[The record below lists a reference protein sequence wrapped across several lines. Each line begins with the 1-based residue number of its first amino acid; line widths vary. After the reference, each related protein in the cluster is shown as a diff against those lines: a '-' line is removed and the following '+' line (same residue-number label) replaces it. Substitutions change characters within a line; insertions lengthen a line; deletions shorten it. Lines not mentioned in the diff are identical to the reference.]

1 MRRSP
6 SSLLLILSLVL
17 GLGVGQLGAHTAP
30 WGAPAEELSEAGIES
45 PLLQR
50 EAMLRA
56 LREDDIAA
64 WFLTVSDEQ
73 MLAGFLSDGSD
84 KTEAELNAK
93 LGDSPSDTEQDML
106 RLWAQLADGSP
117 AALAAASAHWYP
129 LWLEKLPSL
138 LAGAQMGLVAM
149 ASGAADDSKLN
160 PVLQT
165 QLNELH
171 WAISAWLNRTDFGDR
186 ARFDQVVRLASE
198 WVRASGKRHP
208 VHLQLTTPEQRLEL
222 AGRAMASVKSVLGMY
237 GLDADAVLDSVRITE
252 LQRDGETATI
262 RTELRVLGVLL
273 QIDEELAWYNGRWMD
288 RTMVEYMR
296 GDHSRGAEDDAAI
309 GDYDEHFE
317 SDLSSPAPGFAPGGC
332 GAPTESV

>member
-6 SSLLLILSLVL
+6 CSLLLVLSLVL
-17 GLGVGQLGAHTAP
+17 GLGVSQLGAHTP
-30 WGAPAEELSEAGIES
+30 PMGAPAEELSEAWVES
-45 PLLQR
+45 PLRQR

-64 WFLTVSDEQ
+64 WFLTISDDQ

-84 KTEAELNAK
+84 KTEAELDAK
-93 LGDSPSDTEQDML
+93 FGDSLSDTDQDML
-106 RLWAQLADGSP
+106 RLWTQLADGSP
-117 AALAAASAHWYP
+117 AALSAASAHWYP
-129 LWLEKLPSL
+129 LWLEQLPSL

-149 ASGAADDSKLN
+149 ASGAAEDSKLN
-160 PVLQT
+160 PLLQT

-186 ARFDQVVRLASE
+186 ARFDQVVRLASD

-208 VHLQLTTPEQRLEL
+208 VHLKLTTPEQRLEL
-222 AGRAMASVKSVLGMY
+222 AGRAMGSVKSVLGLY
-237 GLDADAVLDSVRITE
+237 GLDADAVLKSVRFTE
-252 LQRDGETATI
+252 LQRDGDTATI

-273 QIDEELAWYNGRWMD
+273 QVDEELAWYNGRWMD
-288 RTMVEYMR
+288 RTMVGYMR
-296 GDHSRGAEDDAAI
+296 GDYGPGADDDAAI
-309 GDYDEHFE
+309 EDFDEQFE

-332 GAPTESV
+332 GAPAESI